1 MISKADARAIIFHL
15 DPARLARLVWREAVR
30 SLAGEAGS
38 RELDGDRGAPFR
50 MAAAVLDLDDGMLQV
65 RSFYAERGVGLPENL
80 IVLAYVDRVLVEDT
94 ERYYGEG
101 CELPPSPEVVAEE
114 VARAVED
121 DGGGVSWRAIET
133 QLRLAYATAVS
144 EAGESHGSVRY

>member
-50 MAAAVLDLDDGMLQV
+50 MAAAVLDLDDGTMRI
-65 RSFYAERGVGLPENL
+65 RSFHGERGVEMPENL
-80 IVLAYVDRVLVEDT
+80 IVLAYADRTLVEDA
-94 ERYYGEG
+94 ERRISEG
-101 CELPPSPEVVAEE
+101 CFLPPSPEVMAEE
-114 VARAVED
+114 VGRAVET
-121 DGGGVSWRAIET
+121 DGVGVSWRAVET
-133 QLRLAYATAVS
+133 QLRLAY
-144 EAGESHGSVRY
+144 EAADREPHGSER